1 MLPSV
6 NSSSLLLLIAVSI
19 TEPLFLP
26 LTLVRNLELD
36 SHFLSSSREHK
47 RSRGAKHTS
56 ACESLPPFPSARQYQ
71 LLALPVAEFKS
82 VHINRYLLNRIP
94 IVSFGR
100 TCCLLTILSHYPAGL
115 GCHKPITTDFLRLCF
130 VGNAGNIMKEA
141 GPVSMTFDI
150 PIYHALRLQV
160 LQIAKKSKAHNP
172 YRWVRYVTQANSYV
186 AHM

>member
-26 LTLVRNLELD
+26 LTLVRNLGLLSPLLIWLIFFVSLFNLAYIDLVLLDLGIYSQELD

-71 LLALPVAEFKS
+71 LLALPVA
-82 VHINRYLLNRIP
+82 
-94 IVSFGR
+94 
-100 TCCLLTILSHYPAGL
+100 
-115 GCHKPITTDFLRLCF
+115 
-130 VGNAGNIMKEA
+130 GNIMKEA

-150 PIYHALRLQV
+150 PIYHALRLQTYYFRKGI
-160 LQIAKKSKAHNP
+160 LFRRSSRRGILLLIKIKDLSKN
-172 YRWVRYVTQANSYV
+172 
-186 AHM
+186 